1 MGVLNYFEVAY
12 FIDKLFFLP
21 GNIHL
26 YGDSCPLRCLDGA
39 VRFWFAD
46 LVEVSAEGGPLRD
59 LIIGLDCSMDAHTEF
74 EVEACSGELPNRRG
88 A

>member
-1 MGVLNYFEVAY
+1 M
-12 FIDKLFFLP
+12 
-21 GNIHL
+21 
-26 YGDSCPLRCLDGA
+26 
-39 VRFWFAD
+39 RFWFAD